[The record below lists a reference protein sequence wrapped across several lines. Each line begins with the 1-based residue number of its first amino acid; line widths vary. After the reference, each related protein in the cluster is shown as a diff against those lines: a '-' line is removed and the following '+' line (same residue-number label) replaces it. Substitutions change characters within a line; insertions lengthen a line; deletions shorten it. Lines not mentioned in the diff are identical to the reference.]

1 MTGGSRC
8 PLCVSRVS
16 CHACLHCHPFGL
28 DWLGD
33 FPAVVADFDLDG
45 VSDVLLLTRSG
56 YYGLHTSLGTGS
68 VAVQVLFCFCAV
80 AVVLTLVL
88 RQQESAPAPTPRERL
103 HAS

>member
-1 MTGGSRC
+1 MAST
-8 PLCVSRVS
+8 PLPSAPV
-16 CHACLHCHPFGL
+16 A
-28 DWLGD
+28 
-33 FPAVVADFDLDG
+33 PAVVADFDLDG
-45 VSDVLLLTRSG
+45 LSDVLLLTRSG

-88 RQQESAPAPTPRERL
+88 RQQESAPAPPPRERL